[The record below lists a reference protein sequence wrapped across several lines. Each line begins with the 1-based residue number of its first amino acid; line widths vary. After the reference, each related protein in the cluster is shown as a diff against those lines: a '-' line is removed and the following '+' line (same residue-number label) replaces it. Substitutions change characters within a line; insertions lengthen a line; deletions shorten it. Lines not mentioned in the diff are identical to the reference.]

1 MINWHMNFL
10 KLNIMFF
17 SEIIF
22 LTRQS
27 YYRVQLEKRNPQIGA
42 TNTISSNS
50 QTRLL
55 TP

>member
-17 SEIIF
+17 FEIIF

-27 YYRVQLEKRNPQIGA
+27 HNRVQIGA

-50 QTRLL
+50 QTGLL